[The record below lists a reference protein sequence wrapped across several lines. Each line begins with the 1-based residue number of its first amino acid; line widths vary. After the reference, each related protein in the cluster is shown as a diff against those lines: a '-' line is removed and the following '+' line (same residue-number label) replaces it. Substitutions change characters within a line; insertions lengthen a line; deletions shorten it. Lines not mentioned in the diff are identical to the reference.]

1 MLNKKITH
9 KKLLPSLVLGIAL
22 TSFSLVSL
30 AAEKLTIQHAS
41 GTTQVAKNPKVV
53 AVLDWSSLDTME
65 GLGIKAQ
72 GIPKTTILPKVVSS
86 YADAKVTHI
95 GTLFDPDFE
104 AIKNLNPDLIILG
117 RRAAGHYEEASK
129 FAPTLN
135 LTPNPSDLLNSVV
148 KNTQILADIF
158 DRQEAAEKLI
168 TQLKTTQTQ
177 LQELAKQQGAGLT
190 LLTTGGKMAAFGVGT
205 RFGLV
210 HDVFGVKQAAPSLNV
225 GRHGQGISYEFILEN
240 NPEWIFVMDRD
251 AAIGRDGIAA
261 KQMLANEL
269 VELTNAG
276 QKQQIVYL
284 DPQAWYLLDSS
295 GARVLLSN
303 MQQLIEVFS
312 K

>member
-1 MLNKKITH
+1 MLNKKMTR
-9 KKLLPSLVLGIAL
+9 KKFLPSLALGIAL
-22 TSFSLVSL
+22 TSCSLVSL

-86 YADAKVTHI
+86 YADEKVVHI
-95 GTLFDPDFE
+95 GTLFEPDFE

-135 LTPNPSDLLNSVV
+135 LTPNPKDLLNSVIN
-148 KNTQILADIF
+148 NTQILADIF

-168 TQLKTTQTQ
+168 NQLKTTQAQ

-190 LLTTGGKMAAFGVGT
+190 LLTTGGKMAAFGIGT

-251 AAIGRDGIAA
+251 AAIGRDGVAA
-261 KQMLANEL
+261 KQMLDNEL

-276 QKQQIVYL
+276 QKGQIVYL

-303 MQQLIEVFS
+303 MQQLIDVFS